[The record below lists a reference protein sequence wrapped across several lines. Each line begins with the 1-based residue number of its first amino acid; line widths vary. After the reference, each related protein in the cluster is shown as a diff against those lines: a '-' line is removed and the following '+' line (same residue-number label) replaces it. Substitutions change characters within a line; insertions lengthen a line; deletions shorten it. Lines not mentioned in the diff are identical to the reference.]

1 MRSLPELEAS
11 RAGTYRSWNLRSQRA
26 RGPASSAVC
35 SGTVA
40 FTALR
45 PRAGWLGQRIQMG
58 PQRRLRRS
66 TSGPQ
71 AGAGS
76 AEGGAHGARRQ
87 APGGPEEV
95 SSAGG
100 RAQLRG
106 VPARASRPSPPAR
119 LRPASPCRGLCP
131 PAAPRPLPV
140 AAGSSPPPPRWPH
153 FLGAGGGSGAAT
165 RGLSRGSSRRGGIRS
180 LAESGAEAA
189 LAKKMSA

>member
-11 RAGTYRSWNLRSQRA
+11 RAGNSHSWNPP
-26 RGPASSAVC
+26 GPTSAGSSVSVVC
-35 SGTVA
+35 SGTAA

-45 PRAGWLGQRIQMG
+45 PRAAWLEQRIQMG

-87 APGGPEEV
+87 APAGPEEV
-95 SSAGG
+95 SSAAG

-140 AAGSSPPPPRWPH
+140 AAGSSPPPPRRPH

-180 LAESGAEAA
+180 RAESGAKAA